1 MNFVTSRRSTVNYAE
16 MTPVSP
22 SHTVLQVA
30 SSDRSRTSRSNRRP
44 RKRERSLGNFETD
57 RTAIVDRSS
66 PGPSS
71 GDQRTPV
78 DVEIRVASPTGWA
91 VTETNLARQNI
102 EEAGETPCRRQ
113 PSPRRPRTAWS
124 DDSVTKSDAD
134 FVSPVESP
142 TFPQKGSTYVNCG
155 FLAASDDDGEE
166 DRSVGGMLAQ
176 LQRKIETAESQLATW
191 NDVRATAER
200 DAVEARQVHRKRFN
214 FDAICPHQRRCRRP
228 SSSSSS
234 VVVVCRSRGP
244 SSSSSS
250 VVVVCRSRRRRP
262 SSLSS

>member
-1 MNFVTSRRSTVNYAE
+1 MNFVTSRRNTVNYAE

-22 SHTVLQVA
+22 SHTALQVA

-78 DVEIRVASPTGWA
+78 DVEIRVASPAEWA
-91 VTETNLARQNI
+91 VTETNLVQQKI
-102 EEAGETPCRRQ
+102 EEAGGTPSRRQ
-113 PSPRRPRTAWS
+113 PSPRRRRPRTAWS
-124 DDSVTKSDAD
+124 DDSVTRSDED
-134 FVSPVESP
+134 FESAVESP
-142 TFPQKGSTYVNCG
+142 TVPQNGSTYVNCG

-228 SSSSSS
+228 SSSSS
-234 VVVVCRSRGP
+234 
-244 SSSSSS
+244 
-250 VVVVCRSRRRRP
+250 
-262 SSLSS
+262 LSSCF